1 MPGPGV
7 EWSCMKLW
15 ESTSSTSRPAK
26 VTSLPLHCPQKASI
40 QAPAKMAEW
49 KPRSHTSRRSIDIN
63 PGGHYGEVIE
73 KPICLS
79 FDWWSVF
86 AFAASRSA
94 VLQTLLSS
102 DDNQDIPSSN
112 PINQI
117 SSRNL
122 LVFRQLRPASSR
134 LHFLNLPQSTVI
146 LNFHTSFVPLSHCH
160 FTRMPMLC
168 ENFVTFV
175 RKATCGGRER
185 YSPDR
190 KELNPDPLP
199 GLLRGLEGGG
209 RSALSALSLVST
221 STSDSKSTS
230 SSTSTASTTTAGSRR
245 RKLHRMLTTPHF
257 YFLISHKLS
266 SDRLTSCWPTEDWN
280 AGRCSLGGGAQVEDN
295 LPPTSCSSYHT
306 APHCHT
312 LPHTTPSY
320 SYCRTTLELGHVRH
334 HRRCHCS
341 FFAHHVW
348 PPCCCCRPHQQ
359 AEESGTFLA
368 A

>member
-1 MPGPGV
+1 M
-7 EWSCMKLW
+7 
-15 ESTSSTSRPAK
+15 
-26 VTSLPLHCPQKASI
+26 TSLPLDCPQKASI
-40 QAPAKMAEW
+40 QAPAKMVEW
-49 KPRSHTSRRSIDIN
+49 KLRSHMSRRSIDIN

-117 SSRNL
+117 SSWNL

-134 LHFLNLPQSTVI
+134 LHFLNLPRSTVI
-146 LNFHTSFVPLSHCH
+146 LNFHTTFVPLSHCH

-245 RKLHRMLTTPHF
+245 RLHRMLARSPHF
-257 YFLISHKLS
+257 YFLISHK
-266 SDRLTSCWPTEDWN
+266 
-280 AGRCSLGGGAQVEDN
+280 
-295 LPPTSCSSYHT
+295 
-306 APHCHT
+306 
-312 LPHTTPSY
+312 
-320 SYCRTTLELGHVRH
+320 
-334 HRRCHCS
+334 
-341 FFAHHVW
+341 
-348 PPCCCCRPHQQ
+348 PC
-359 AEESGTFLA
+359 L
-368 A
+368 

>member
-1 MPGPGV
+1 M
-7 EWSCMKLW
+7 
-15 ESTSSTSRPAK
+15 
-26 VTSLPLHCPQKASI
+26 
-40 QAPAKMAEW
+40 
-49 KPRSHTSRRSIDIN
+49 SRRSIDIN

-86 AFAASRSA
+86 AFATSRSA

-117 SSRNL
+117 SSWNL

-134 LHFLNLPQSTVI
+134 LHFLNLPRSTVI
-146 LNFHTSFVPLSHCH
+146 LNFHTTFVPLSHCH

-245 RKLHRMLTTPHF
+245 RLHRMLTLLTSTFSSLTNPA
-257 YFLISHKLS
+257 

-306 APHCHT
+306 PHCHT
-312 LPHTTPSY
+312 PHHPT
-320 SYCRTTLELGHVRH
+320 RT
-334 HRRCHCS
+334 
-341 FFAHHVW
+341 AA
-348 PPCCCCRPHQQ
+348 PHWN
-359 AEESGTFLA
+359 
-368 A
+368 